1 MNELDNN
8 DDMLNRIEK
17 ILKDSYHPDIEEI
30 GNYILYKNGIEPEN
44 NLIIKMIP
52 KIELHLR
59 KCNECN
65 KLFLELNNEY
75 SELDSFLLEKMP
87 SGIKKI
93 TGAEKVQ
100 IKPPVK
106 YLKLSGIA
114 LALTCLLLFGLIS
127 VSQLVTPR
135 SVKYANIGSI
145 SSHYETRGRV
155 TSDFQESLKSFEN
168 QDYDNTVTWLNKD
181 IIKNSSDES
190 IFYSYYILGLAYL
203 ESSQKDIFGLF
214 PSYDK
219 TKVKHGIESLNK
231 AMELNNSGKFPN
243 INLDICFY
251 LAKADLMLNDI
262 SEAKINLNKV
272 IVEKGSNMDEAKK
285 ILSGLY

>member
-1 MNELDNN
+1 MQELDNN
-8 DDMLNRIEK
+8 DDMLNKIER
-17 ILKDSYHPDIEEI
+17 ILKDSYHPDIEDL
-30 GNYILYKNGIEPEN
+30 GNYTLYKNGIEPEN
-44 NLIIKMIP
+44 KSIIKVVP

-59 KCNECN
+59 KCIECN

-75 SELDSFLLEKMP
+75 SELDSFLLEKLP
-87 SGIKKI
+87 SGINKI
-93 TGAEKVQ
+93 SGTKKVQ

-106 YLKLSGIA
+106 YFKSSGIA
-114 LALTCLLLFGLIS
+114 LAFTCLLLFGLFS

-145 SSHYETRGRV
+145 SGHYETRGRV
-155 TSDFQESLKSFEN
+155 TSDFLESLKSFEN
-168 QDYDNTVTWLNKD
+168 QDYENTVNWLKKD
-181 IIKNSSDES
+181 IVKNRKDES

-219 TKVKHGIESLNK
+219 TNVTNGIVALHK
-231 AMELNNSGKFPN
+231 AIELNNSGRFPN

-251 LAKADLMLNDI
+251 LAKADLMLNNIPD
-262 SEAKINLNKV
+262 AKINLNKV
-272 IVEKGSNMDEAKK
+272 ISEKGSNMGEAKK

>member
-1 MNELDNN
+1 MQDLDYN
-8 DDMLNRIEK
+8 DDMMNRIEK
-17 ILKDSYHPDIEEI
+17 ILKDSYHPGIEEI

-44 NLIIKMIP
+44 KTIIKLIP

-75 SELDSFLLEKMP
+75 SDLVSFLLDKMP

-93 TGAEKVQ
+93 TETDKIQ
-100 IKPPVK
+100 IKPPAK
-106 YLKLSGIA
+106 YFKLSGIA
-114 LALTCLLLFGLIS
+114 LAVTCLLIFGLFS
-127 VSQLVTPR
+127 VSQLITPQ
-135 SVKYANIGSI
+135 SVKYANLGSI
-145 SSHYETRGRV
+145 SGHYETRGRV
-155 TSDFQESLKSFEN
+155 TSDFRESLKSFEN
-168 QDYDNTVTWLNKD
+168 QDYENAVRWLKND
-181 IIKNSSDES
+181 IVKNSADES

-203 ESSQKDIFGLF
+203 ESSQKNVIGLF

-219 TKVKHGIESLNK
+219 TKVNNGVIALNK
-231 AMELNNSGKFPN
+231 AMMLNNSGKFPN

-251 LAKADLMLNDI
+251 IAKADLMRNNI
-262 SEAKINLNKV
+262 SEAKVNLKKV
-272 IVEKGSNMDEAKK
+272 ISEKGSYMDDAKK